1 MNEFLPFIVIIILIV
16 ALTFLVMVVKQMSDE
31 IGELK
36 EKLEQHRIRFNY
48 LEFDYSSISDIEK
61 RLDQLEELLE
71 LKEYFDKESLNKQI
85 KRDYD

>member
-36 EKLEQHRIRFNY
+36 EKLEQHRIMFNY
-48 LEFDYSSISDIEK
+48 LEFDYSSISDIEE
-61 RLDQLEELLE
+61 RLNKLEELLE
-71 LKEYFDKESLNKQI
+71 LKEFYEQEPLNEETL
-85 KRDYD
+85 